1 MTQEMEATR
10 PSDSGRTGGS
20 ADRDALMTT
29 ELVPEQILPKVLGTF
44 GLTATY
50 VFIICWITGSSVM
63 ATGGWTAIPMWILGI
78 ITFLVPAGLAVAELG
93 NLWPGQGG
101 VYIWAFRTM
110 GDKMA
115 FLGGYLSWVPVLLNT
130 ASSPAIVLQ
139 LLLLAFHAELGLTL
153 SIIIQLVILWS
164 CVGLALAKL
173 AANQRIMNVTF
184 IIYGLLTLTI
194 FVAGVIYAAGHGSG
208 TPFNMHD
215 ALVPN
220 FAGAGF
226 LYGTVLLYLVG
237 VETPFN
243 MGAEFLSV
251 KKSATKMIAWGSAA
265 LIGIYL
271 LTTLGTMMVLPS
283 DQIDPVT
290 GVIGNLAT
298 SGFPGLMEVAA
309 VVLALIVFVAM
320 TTYQVAYSRLVFVSG
335 LERHLPRI
343 FTHLNPRTRNPVT
356 ALLVQGTISSLILV
370 GLYSQSSMA
379 NVTIFL
385 QGGLSVVWLISGFFF
400 FIPLY
405 IARKK
410 YADRYANEDF
420 WRIPGGMPA
429 VWSVVIIGVVAT
441 CVGIYFSFASPWID
455 VPKSTWMTWVGSIA
469 VGTFILGA
477 IVFYFG
483 RRSAN
488 KLTSEDALAHL
499 AVLDL
504 KKSETTTPEGV

>member
-1 MTQEMEATR
+1 MTQELEAAP
-10 PSDSGRTGGS
+10 PSG
-20 ADRDALMTT
+20 RDALMTT

-63 ATGGWTAIPMWILGI
+63 AAGGWTAIPMWVLGI
-78 ITFLVPAGLAVAELG
+78 VTFLVPAALAVLELG

-115 FLGGYLSWVPVLLNT
+115 FLGGYLSWVPVVLNT

-139 LLLLAFHAELGLTL
+139 FLLLAFHAELGLTM
-153 SIIIQLVILWS
+153 SIILQLVILWA
-164 CVGLALAKL
+164 VVALALAKL

-184 IIYGLLTLTI
+184 VIYCVLTLTI
-194 FVAGVIYAAGHGSG
+194 FVCGVIYASGHGAA
-208 TPFNMHD
+208 TPFSAHD
-215 ALVPN
+215 ALIPN

-251 KKSATKMIAWGSAA
+251 KRSAAKMIGWGSLA
-265 LIGIYL
+265 LILIYL
-271 LTTLGTMMVLPS
+271 LSTLGTMLVLPG
-283 DQIDPVT
+283 DQINAVT
-290 GVIGNLAT
+290 GVIGNLGV

-309 VVLALIVFVAM
+309 VVMAVIFFVAM
-320 TTYQVAYSRLVFVSG
+320 TTYQVAYSRLIFVSG

-356 ALLVQGTISSLILV
+356 AILIQGVLSSLLVV

-379 NVTIFL
+379 NVTIYL
-385 QGGLSVVWLISGFFF
+385 QGGLSVVWLLSGFFF
-400 FIPLY
+400 FIPLL

-410 YADRYANEDF
+410 YADRYASEDF

-429 VWSVVIIGVVAT
+429 VYTVAAIGMVAT
-441 CVGIYFSFASPWID
+441 CAGVYYSFAAPWIK
-455 VPKSTWMTWVGSIA
+455 VPTATWMTWVGGIA
-469 VGTFILGA
+469 IGMFVLGA
-477 IVFYFG
+477 IVYFFG
-483 RRSAN
+483 RRSAA
-488 KLTSEDALAHL
+488 KVSKEDALAHL
-499 AVLDL
+499 AVLEL
-504 KKSETTTPEGV
+504 KDEAK

>member
-1 MTQEMEATR
+1 MTQELEAAP
-10 PSDSGRTGGS
+10 PSG
-20 ADRDALMTT
+20 RDALMTT

-63 ATGGWTAIPMWILGI
+63 AAGGWTAIPMWVLGI
-78 ITFLVPAGLAVAELG
+78 VTFLVPAALAVLELG

-110 GDKMA
+110 GDRMA
-115 FLGGYLSWVPVLLNT
+115 FLGGYLSWVPVVLNT

-139 LLLLAFHAELGLTL
+139 FLLLAFHADLGLTV
-153 SIIIQLVILWS
+153 SIILQLVILWA
-164 CVGLALAKL
+164 VVALALAKL

-184 IIYGLLTLTI
+184 IVYCVLTLTI
-194 FVAGVIYAAGHGSG
+194 FVCGVIYAAGHGSA
-208 TPFNMHD
+208 TPFSAHD
-215 ALVPN
+215 ALIPD

-251 KKSATKMIAWGSAA
+251 KRSAVKMIGWGSLA
-265 LIGIYL
+265 LILIYL
-271 LTTLGTMMVLPS
+271 LSTLGTMLVLPG
-283 DQIDPVT
+283 DQINAVT
-290 GVIGNLAT
+290 GVIGNLGV

-309 VVLALIVFVAM
+309 VVMAVIFFVAM
-320 TTYQVAYSRLVFVSG
+320 TTYQVAYSRLIFVSG

-356 ALLVQGTISSLILV
+356 AILIQGVLSSLLVV

-379 NVTIFL
+379 NVTIYL
-385 QGGLSVVWLISGFFF
+385 QGGLSVVWLLSGFFF
-400 FIPLY
+400 FIPLL

-410 YADRYANEDF
+410 YADRYASEDF

-429 VWSVVIIGVVAT
+429 VYTVAAIGMVAT
-441 CVGIYFSFASPWID
+441 CAGVYYSFAAPWIK
-455 VPKSTWMTWVGSIA
+455 VPTATWMAWVGGIA
-469 VGTFILGA
+469 VGMFILGA
-477 IVFYFG
+477 IVYFFG
-483 RRSAN
+483 RRSAA
-488 KLTSEDALAHL
+488 KVSKEDALAHL
-499 AVLDL
+499 AVLEL
-504 KKSETTTPEGV
+504 KDEAK